1 MDSNHPI
8 CRCIDRCTDVQFFMS
23 LFFSHIYLLILFPF
37 HRRLHLDKLDRC
49 PGMYILPLYV
59 TIVVQNKHR
68 CSYYFKCFFLLLF
81 YIITYIYCLFYHSCL
96 LIDPFLFLSCHY
108 FKGHTCPVPICT
120 STKSNISNLCEVG
133 CKNITASI
141 RTLGMYATNY
151 TAERITA
158 PYAHLPRIV
167 CVYEAHLASL
177 SHTHTHST

>member
-1 MDSNHPI
+1 M
-8 CRCIDRCTDVQFFMS
+8 F
-23 LFFSHIYLLILFPF
+23 
-37 HRRLHLDKLDRC
+37 
-49 PGMYILPLYV
+49 
-59 TIVVQNKHR
+59 
-68 CSYYFKCFFLLLF
+68 FFLLLF

-177 SHTHTHST
+177 SHTHTLYLIYIFYIYFDLLAVWIIRSYVTGMRRRDNSKPSKRMGPFVAWWYPNVP